1 MDVYLVELLT
11 WLEAS
16 ALGQAV
22 RGAGVWSY
30 ALINLAHIVGV
41 ATLFG
46 SVLILDL
53 KLLGLFPRAPLAI
66 VAVTSVPMAIA
77 GFLFAATSGICLLAT
92 NATDYKSNPFLL
104 IKFGGRFRR
113 PVQFPAGAPD
123 SRMAA
128 PLDEHALGKGPSAT
142 GNGWR
147 NIPCGMG
154 NRSHRRPD
162 DRLLVA
168 RRGVN
173 EKGPTSL
180 PAPHVAAPIA
190 GCLTYGG
197 LLPTDS
203 RQ

>member
-1 MDVYLVELLT
+1 MVELLT

-66 VAVTSVPMAIA
+66 VSVTAVPMAIV
-77 GFLFAATSGICLLAT
+77 GFLLAATSGVCLLAT

-104 IKFGGRFRR
+104 IKFGAVFVGLCNF
-113 PVQFPAGAPD
+113 
-123 SRMAA
+123 
-128 PLDEHALGKGPSAT
+128 
-142 GNGWR
+142 
-147 NIPCGMG
+147 
-154 NRSHRRPD
+154 
-162 DRLLVA
+162 LLV
-168 RRGVN
+168 RRIPAWQHRWTNTPSERGQRQLAMA
-173 EKGPTSL
+173 GGISL
-180 PAPHVAAPIA
+180 AAWATAVTA
-190 GCLTYGG
+190 GRMIGYW
-197 LLPTDS
+197 
-203 RQ
+203 